1 MPITKSAKKALR
13 ASRRRRVFNLRRQR
27 TLNETT
33 KKFKKL
39 TAASNLKDAGGF
51 LPTVYQAIDKAKKRG
66 LLKDNTA
73 ARRKSRL
80 AVALSKI
87 SKK

>member
-13 ASRRRRVFNLRRQR
+13 VSRRRRVFNLRRQA
-27 TLNETT
+27 TLRDVA
-33 KKFKKL
+33 KKIKKL
-39 TAASNLKDAGGF
+39 IGGGQMAEAAKLVPVA
-51 LPTVYQAIDKAKKRG
+51 YQAIDKAKKRG
-66 LLKDNTA
+66 LFKANSA

-80 AVALSKI
+80 VTAISKI